1 MGGTLGGSMGRT
13 PILVVSVNTDFRLK
27 SQTMFFSFELVNV
40 RVWTVIVRISNF
52 TQTREMTEDKK
63 NLFLGSFF
71 SFFNIF
77 YRQDADFIN
86 CFNCSFTL
94 CSLLFY
100 KCCNAFANRWFIHYL
115 YN

>member
-13 PILVVSVNTDFRLK
+13 PVLVVSVNTDFRLK
-27 SQTMFFSFELVNV
+27 SHTMIFSFELVNV

-71 SFFNIF
+71 SFF
-77 YRQDADFIN
+77 
-86 CFNCSFTL
+86 
-94 CSLLFY
+94 
-100 KCCNAFANRWFIHYL
+100 
-115 YN
+115 